1 MIGHWTGAYT
11 GMNRNLTVTTNLD
24 SIPFELYVESFEKD
38 KFNGFIED
46 HIFHLIDK
54 FGMQGNTAG
63 DRVNFLKYKAINQ
76 GAGNDFVT
84 TDMDKNGPVILYN
97 GQFNNDRTEVTG
109 EWKFKLKIVF
119 LFGFIPIPFRR
130 GKGTWSMKYVDV
142 K

>member
-11 GMNRNLTVTTNLD
+11 GMNRNLTVKTNLD

-46 HIFHLIDK
+46 HIFRLTDK
-54 FGMQGNTAG
+54 FGMKGNIKG
-63 DRVNFLKYKAINQ
+63 DRVDFQKYKTINQ

-84 TDMDKNGPVILYN
+84 IEMDKNGPVILYN
-97 GQFNNDRTEVTG
+97 GKFNNDRTEVNG
-109 EWKFKLKIVF
+109 EWKFKLKIVL